1 MRTHLLFYL
10 ILLVSLPLSAQ
21 KTVYISSE
29 SGDDSNDGSSI
40 DAPLKTISSALQL
53 FNAIEGGTCYLMEG
67 IYHEDIVLNGK
78 NDITIKP
85 YQNANV
91 VMDGTKTITTTWE
104 AVSGMPNV
112 YRTAVDKDMWQ
123 LFVNNEEQI
132 MARWPNTTFENN
144 EIYHHEKWAVCDNSS
159 AYGTVDNSISN
170 GHGYDFPASLDKNI
184 SGGMVV
190 YNFGSFKTWASA
202 ITSDISSNSF
212 TYNTSDNGSTNGQLR
227 NKHRFYFIEGKL
239 HLLDAEDEWFFQEEN
254 GSKYIYA
261 WSKAGDGSDLNHE
274 NAVIRGKVQT
284 YAFDIRNAS
293 NVVIEGIKFFG
304 TTVRLQACDYTSISN
319 CVFSYPN
326 YSKRMLKSSK
336 PPLVT
341 SIDQDIN
348 SGSLGSAGSSS
359 HCTFEGNV
367 FEYTDGEAFLAAG
380 NNHVFHN
387 NYMHH
392 IDWSCANTQS
402 LGLTVYV
409 KGNDFE
415 FSNNILHT
423 TGASATLNLGNRSKV
438 LFNDMSNTGYSQ
450 SDGSVVQHTTASVKG
465 SETAY
470 NWIHDTGKYGFRF
483 DAPASTPCKAGEY
496 GLAHHNV
503 IWNIGDPNDNS
514 GGIGMMI
521 KGDHQQTYN
530 NTVFNCLKTDI
541 LIIDEGCSD
550 GENST
555 NGNSY
560 TQNNLTDF
568 ITGHRTNV
576 YNNAG
581 DIPGVVTKNI
591 SQWKDDVPSAKTTDV
606 TYDITNDKLN
616 KAVYHYFPGAS
627 NEAGAVEYDA
637 NSVVSNRANYDF
649 TPKDNFTDIIDSG
662 HEILSSGLFSQGEVD
677 SNITNSNF
685 NPSVNTP
692 DIGAYE
698 LGGTKWVAGIDF
710 EPETYPWQWPFED
723 DPSGVFTPEHTL
735 EAYLFPT
742 PARQGQSV
750 TIQSLHEIKSL
761 EIYSLNGQKIMSL
774 TDTHIISTNS
784 IKPGLYIVHIQSIN
798 EQLTSKKLLVL

>member
-1 MRTHLLFYL
+1 MRTHILLFM
-10 ILLVSLPLSAQ
+10 ILMMGWHISAQ
-21 KTVYISSE
+21 KTLYISSA
-29 SGDDSNDGSSI
+29 SGNDNNNGLSSET
-40 DAPLKTISSALQL
+40 PLKSIKTALLQ
-53 FNAIEGGTCYLMEG
+53 FNATEGGICYLMEG
-67 IYHEDIVLNGK
+67 VYQEEIILNGK
-78 NDITIKP
+78 NDITIMP
-85 YQNANV
+85 YQGANV
-91 VMDGTKTITTTWE
+91 VMDGTEIITASWN

-112 YRTAVDKDMWQ
+112 FRAVVDKDMWQ
-123 LFVNNEEQI
+123 LFVNNKEQI
-132 MARWPNTTFENN
+132 MARWPNTTFDND
-144 EIYHHEKWAVCDNSS
+144 EIYHHEKWAVCDNGS
-159 AYGTVDNSISN
+159 AYGTVDNIKSN
-170 GHGYDFPASLDKNI
+170 GHGYDFPASLNKNI

-202 ITSDISSNSF
+202 ITSDISNNGF
-212 TYNTSDNGSTNGQLR
+212 TYSTSDNGSTNGQLR
-227 NKHRFYFIEGKL
+227 SKHRYYFIEGKL
-239 HLLDAEDEWFFQEEN
+239 HLLDAENEWFFQEEN
-254 GSKYIYA
+254 DTRYVYA
-261 WSKAGDGSDLNHE
+261 WSKTGDGSDLNHE
-274 NAVIRGKVQT
+274 DAIIRGKVQS

-304 TTVRLQACDYTSISN
+304 TTVRLETCDYTSVRN

-326 YSKRMLKSSK
+326 YSKRMLKSTEM
-336 PPLVT
+336 PLVT
-341 SIDQDIN
+341 SIDQDISTGKLAN
-348 SGSLGSAGSSS
+348 FGSSYN
-359 HCTFEGNV
+359 CTFEGNV
-367 FEYTDGEAFLAAG
+367 FEYTDGEAFIAAG
-380 NNHVFHN
+380 NKHVFHN

-438 LFNDMSNTGYSQ
+438 LFNDMSNTGYAQ

-483 DAPASTPCKAGEY
+483 DAPASTPCEAGEY

-503 IWNIGDPNDNS
+503 IWNIGDPNDNT

-541 LIIDEGCSD
+541 LIINEGCSD
-550 GENST
+550 GINST
-555 NGNSY
+555 NGNSF

-581 DIPGVVTKNI
+581 DIPGVVTNNV
-591 SQWKDDVPSAKTTDV
+591 SQWKDDVPGASTTNV
-606 TYDITNDKLN
+606 NYDISNFKLS

-627 NEAGAVEYDA
+627 NDANAVEYDA
-637 NSVVSNRANYDF
+637 NNVVINRANYDF
-649 TPKDNFTDIIDSG
+649 RPKTGQTNIIDAG
-662 HEILSSGLFSQGEVD
+662 YEILSSKLFNQGEAD
-677 SNITNSNF
+677 SNITNSNL
-685 NPSVNTP
+685 NPSVNAP

-698 LGGTKWVAGIDF
+698 VGGTVWVPGIDF
-710 EPETYPWQWPFED
+710 EPDTYPWKWPFEEE
-723 DPSGVFTPEHTL
+723 SSNIFTPEHSL
-735 EAYLFPT
+735 DAKLFPV
-742 PARQGQSV
+742 PVHNGQLLTV
-750 TIQSLHEIKSL
+750 QSDQRIKSIS
-761 EIYSLNGQKIMSL
+761 IYNLNAQKVLVIYDRNTIPTQGL
-774 TDTHIISTNS
+774 
-784 IKPGLYIVHIQSIN
+784 KPGSYIVHIQSDNNQI
-798 EQLTSKKLLVL
+798 TSQKLLIL